1 MIAIFNLFLD
11 ICLLR
16 KGPQDV
22 PASMALVKMCLLVYG
37 LSGLLVLLTTA
48 PAQVALL
55 QILLDMGLLGG
66 LLYLGLTLIR
76 RRKRFGQ
83 TLSALTGTG
92 SLMGL
97 LTLPLAIWIDHQ
109 QSGGDIAL
117 PSALMF
123 ALMVWSVAVIA
134 HILRHA
140 FETSIWLGALYALG
154 YTFLYWTLA
163 GWIVPQT
170 P

>member
-1 MIAIFNLFLD
+1 MLPLFNLFLD

-22 PASMALVKMCLLVYG
+22 PASEALVKMCLLAYG
-37 LSGLLVLLTTA
+37 LSGLLVLLTEA
-48 PAQVALL
+48 PAPVALL
-55 QILLDMGLLGG
+55 QILLDVVLLAG
-66 LLYLGLTLIR
+66 LLYLGLTLSR
-76 RRKRFGQ
+76 HPKRFGQ

-92 SLMGL
+92 SLIGL
-97 LTLPLAIWIDHQ
+97 LALPLAIWIERQ
-109 QSGGDIAL
+109 QPGGDIAL

-123 ALMVWSVAVIA
+123 ALMVWSIAIIA

-140 FETSIWLGALYALG
+140 FETSVWLGALYALG

-163 GWIVPQT
+163 GWIAP
-170 P
+170 PSP

>member
-1 MIAIFNLFLD
+1 MLPLFNLFLD

-22 PASMALVKMCLLVYG
+22 PASKALVKMCLLAYG
-37 LSGLLVLLTTA
+37 FSGLLVLLTEA
-48 PAQVALL
+48 PAPVALL
-55 QILLDMGLLGG
+55 QILLDMVLLAG
-66 LLYLGLTLIR
+66 LLYLGLTLSR
-76 RRKRFGQ
+76 HPKRFEQ
-83 TLSALTGTG
+83 ALSALTGTG
-92 SLMGL
+92 SLIGL
-97 LTLPLAIWIDHQ
+97 LALPLAIWIQGQRPD
-109 QSGGDIAL
+109 GDIAL
-117 PSALMF
+117 PSTLMF
-123 ALMVWSVAVIA
+123 ALMVWSIAIIA

-163 GWIVPQT
+163 GWIAPPT